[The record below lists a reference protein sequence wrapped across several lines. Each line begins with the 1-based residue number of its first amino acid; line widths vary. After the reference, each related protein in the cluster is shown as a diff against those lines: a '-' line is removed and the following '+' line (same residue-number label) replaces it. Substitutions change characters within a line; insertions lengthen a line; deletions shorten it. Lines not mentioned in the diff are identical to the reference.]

1 MTHFRF
7 IHTADLHLDSPFVG
21 IRAFAPE
28 NVASALHDATFRAYE
43 EIVKLCIEEQVDALL
58 VAGDVYDSADRSL
71 RAQLKFVSG
80 LKQLDDAGI
89 RSFVCHGNHDPL
101 DGWEARLQYPPSC
114 TRFGAGFQA
123 VPVFKDDPKR
133 AVVYGISYPT
143 RNVYDNLARGFGQVD
158 PDSFSIGL
166 MHANVN
172 SNGEHAPYA
181 ACSLHDLQLSQMN
194 YWALGHVHSRQI
206 LSERSPTVVYPG
218 NPQGRHPNES
228 GARGV
233 YLVEVD
239 NARNVHLDFRAMDC
253 VRWERSVLD
262 ISPLETE
269 QDLIEAF
276 DQLIS
281 AAWDDA
287 DGRAVVLR
295 MTLTGRS
302 SLHSALR
309 QPGFTEDLLSSLND
323 EWAKRS
329 PFAWC
334 ECVNVETAAPFD
346 RQVRIKGSDFLAE
359 VLKIAERAKAD
370 PELQSRL
377 REGFSE
383 LYQHRQYRGYLSSLV
398 PGDADLIRLID
409 EAEAI
414 AVDLLAG
421 DEI

>member
-7 IHTADLHLDSPFVG
+7 IHAADLHLDSPFVG

-80 LKQLDDAGI
+80 LKQLNDAGI

-101 DGWEARLQYPPSC
+101 DGWEARLEYPPSC

-123 VPVFKDDPKR
+123 VPVFMDDPKR
-133 AVVYGISYPT
+133 AVVHGISYPT
-143 RNVYDNLARGFGQVD
+143 RDVYDNLARGFGPVD
-158 PDSFSIGL
+158 ADTFSVGL

-172 SNGEHAPYA
+172 GNADHVPYA
-181 ACSLHDLQLSQMN
+181 ACSLDDLQMSN
-194 YWALGHVHSRQI
+194 IDYWALGHVHTRQI
-206 LSERSPTVVYPG
+206 LSEQSPTVVYPG

-239 NARNVHLDFRAMDC
+239 NGRNVQLDFRATDS
-253 VRWERSVLD
+253 VRWQRSVLD
-262 ISPLETE
+262 ISQLETE
-269 QDLIEAF
+269 QDLIEDL
-276 DQLIS
+276 DQEMS
-281 AAWDDA
+281 TAWDGA

-295 MTLTGRS
+295 MTLSGRS
-302 SLHSALR
+302 SLQSALR
-309 QPGFTEDLLSSLND
+309 QPGFIEDLIGNLND
-323 EWAKRS
+323 QWAKRS

-334 ECVNVETAAPFD
+334 ERVENETAGPYD
-346 RQVRIKGSDFLAE
+346 RQERIEGSDFLAE
-359 VLKIAERAKAD
+359 ILKIAERTKDD
-370 PELQSRL
+370 PELQGRL
-377 REGFSE
+377 REGLSD
-383 LYQHRQYRGYLSSLV
+383 LYQHRQYREYLSDQIPDDV
-398 PGDADLIRLID
+398 DLARLID

-414 AVDLLAG
+414 AVDLLVG
-421 DEI
+421 DDS

>member
-1 MTHFRF
+1 MTYFRF
-7 IHTADLHLDSPFVG
+7 IHAADLHLDSPFVG

-43 EIVKLCIEEQVDALL
+43 EIVRLCIEEQVDALL

-80 LKQLDDAGI
+80 LKQLSDAGI

-101 DGWEARLQYPPSC
+101 DGWEARLDYPPGC
-114 TRFGAGFQA
+114 TRFGAGFQT
-123 VPVFKDDPKR
+123 VPVFEDDPKR

-143 RNVYDNLARGFGQVD
+143 RDVYDNLVRGFGKVD
-158 PDSFSIGL
+158 TDSFSIGL

-181 ACSLHDLQLSQMN
+181 ACSLDDLQLSQIN

-206 LSERSPTVVYPG
+206 LREGSPTVVYPG

-239 NARNVHLDFRAMDC
+239 SDRNVHLDFRAMDC
-253 VRWERSVLD
+253 VRWERSGLD
-262 ISPLETE
+262 ISSLETE
-269 QDLIEAF
+269 QDLIEAL

-281 AAWDDA
+281 NARDDA
-287 DGRAVVLR
+287 GGRAVVLR
-295 MTLTGRS
+295 IALTGRS
-302 SLHSALR
+302 SLHGALR
-309 QPGFTEDLLSSLND
+309 QPGFSEDLIANLND

-334 ECVNVETAAPFD
+334 ERVDDETAATFN
-346 RQVRIKGSDFLAE
+346 RQERIKGSDFLAE

-370 PELQSRL
+370 PELQGRL
-377 REGFSE
+377 SE
-383 LYQHRQYRGYLSSLV
+383 SFPDLYQHRQYRGYLSD
-398 PGDADLIRLID
+398 PMPDDAELTKLID

-414 AVDLLAG
+414 AVDMLAG
-421 DEI
+421 DEV